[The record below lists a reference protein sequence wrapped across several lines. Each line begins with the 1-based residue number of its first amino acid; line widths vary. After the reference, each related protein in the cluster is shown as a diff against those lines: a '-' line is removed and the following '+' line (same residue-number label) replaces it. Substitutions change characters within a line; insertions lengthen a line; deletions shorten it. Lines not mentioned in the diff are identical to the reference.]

1 MADKHTRNDLLQM
14 QSLPLSAKIQ
24 MTKRRIS
31 EWVEYFGEDGVYVSF
46 SGGKDSTVLL
56 DLVRKSYPDIPAVFV
71 DTGLEYPEIREFVRT
86 FENVVWL
93 KPKMNFRQV
102 IEKYGYPFFSKEIS
116 ECIAESRKYIKI
128 LTDRQT
134 DRQTEVHYAYRIADM
149 IGVDRRKN
157 KGNKSY
163 QMLKEGNIPS
173 EILEA
178 PVRIKQLFGVKC
190 EQYGDMYDRSRYLFM
205 LEAPFEV
212 SNMCCKVMKKAPVHA
227 YSKQTG
233 RKPITAQMADESR
246 LRTSKWLQNG
256 CNAFEA
262 KNPISN
268 PMSFWTEQDVLLYVK
283 ENDIPLASVYGDIVV
298 DYFAMNQ
305 CDNQMSLSD
314 YGVSER
320 ETPILKTT
328 GCERTGCMF
337 CGYGCHLEKSP
348 NRFERM
354 KQTHTKIY
362 DYIMRSKSDGGLGY
376 KEIIEWINTNGNMNI
391 KF

>member
-56 DLVRKSYPDIPAVFV
+56 DLVRKSYPEIPAVFV

-190 EQYGDMYDRSRYLFM
+190 DQYGDMYDRSRYIFM

-212 SNMCCKVMKKAPVHA
+212 SNMCCKVMKKAPVHI
-227 YSKQTG
+227 YGKETG

-320 ETPILKTT
+320 EMPILKTT

-354 KQTHTKIY
+354 KQTHPKIY

>member
-56 DLVRKSYPDIPAVFV
+56 DLVRKIYPEIPAVFV

-190 EQYGDMYDRSRYLFM
+190 DKYGDMYDRSRYLFM

-227 YSKQTG
+227 YGKETG

-256 CNAFEA
+256 CNSFEA

-268 PMSFWTEQDVLLYVK
+268 PMSFWTEQDVFLYIK

-298 DYFAMNQ
+298 DYSAMDQ

-314 YGVSER
+314 YGISEK
-320 ETPILKTT
+320 EIPILKTT

-348 NRFERM
+348 GRFERM
-354 KQTHTKIY
+354 KQTHPKIY
-362 DYIMRSKSDGGLGY
+362 DYSMRSKSDGGFGY
-376 KEIIEWINTNGNMNI
+376 KEIIEWINKHGNMNI

>member
-56 DLVRKSYPDIPAVFV
+56 DLVRKSYPDVPAVFV

-128 LTDRQT
+128 LT

-227 YSKQTG
+227 YSKETG

-354 KQTHTKIY
+354 KQTHPKIY

>member
-14 QSLPLSAKIQ
+14 QSLPLSAKIK

-134 DRQTEVHYAYRIADM
+134 DVHYAYRIADM

-190 EQYGDMYDRSRYLFM
+190 DQYGDMYDRSRYLFM

-246 LRTSKWLQNG
+246 LRTSQWLQNG

-314 YGVSER
+314 YGVSEK

-354 KQTHTKIY
+354 KQTHPKIY

>member
-56 DLVRKSYPDIPAVFV
+56 DLVRKIYPEIPAVFV

-134 DRQTEVHYAYRIADM
+134 GRQTDVHYAYRIADM

-190 EQYGDMYDRSRYLFM
+190 DQYGDMYDRSRYLFM

-212 SNMCCKVMKKAPVHA
+212 SNMCCKVMKKAPVRA
-227 YSKQTG
+227 YSKETG

-314 YGVSER
+314 YGISEK
-320 ETPILKTT
+320 ETSILKTT

-354 KQTHTKIY
+354 KQTHPKIY

>member
-56 DLVRKSYPDIPAVFV
+56 DLVRKSYPEIPAVFV

-178 PVRIKQLFGVKC
+178 PVRIKQLFGVKFD
-190 EQYGDMYDRSRYLFM
+190 QYGDMYDRSRYIFM

-212 SNMCCKVMKKAPVHA
+212 SNMCCKVMKKAPVHI
-227 YSKQTG
+227 YGKETG

-246 LRTSKWLQNG
+246 LRTSQWLQNG

-354 KQTHTKIY
+354 KQTHPKIY

>member
-56 DLVRKSYPDIPAVFV
+56 DLVRKSYPEIPAVFV
-71 DTGLEYPEIREFVRT
+71 DTGLEYPEIREFVRN

-134 DRQTEVHYAYRIADM
+134 DVHYAYRIADM

-190 EQYGDMYDRSRYLFM
+190 DQYGYMYDRSRYLFM

-212 SNMCCKVMKKAPVHA
+212 SNMCCKVMKKAPVRA
-227 YSKQTG
+227 YSKETG

-268 PMSFWTEQDVLLYVK
+268 PMSFWTEQDVLIYIK

-314 YGVSER
+314 YGISEK

-354 KQTHTKIY
+354 KQTHPKIY

>member
-56 DLVRKSYPDIPAVFV
+56 DLVRKSYPEIPAVFV

-134 DRQTEVHYAYRIADM
+134 EVHYAYRIADM

-157 KGNKSY
+157 KCNKSY

-190 EQYGDMYDRSRYLFM
+190 DQYGDMYDRSRYLFM

-227 YSKQTG
+227 YSKETG
-233 RKPITAQMADESR
+233 RKPMTAQMADESR
-246 LRTSKWLQNG
+246 LRTSQWLQNG

-268 PMSFWTEQDVLLYVK
+268 PMSFWTEQDVLLYIK
-283 ENDIPLASVYGDIVV
+283 ENDIPIASVYGDIVV

-314 YGVSER
+314 YGISEN

-354 KQTHTKIY
+354 KQTHPKIY

>member
-1 MADKHTRNDLLQM
+1 
-14 QSLPLSAKIQ
+14 
-24 MTKRRIS
+24 
-31 EWVEYFGEDGVYVSF
+31 
-46 SGGKDSTVLL
+46 
-56 DLVRKSYPDIPAVFV
+56 
-71 DTGLEYPEIREFVRT
+71 
-86 FENVVWL
+86 
-93 KPKMNFRQV
+93 
-102 IEKYGYPFFSKEIS
+102 
-116 ECIAESRKYIKI
+116 
-128 LTDRQT
+128 
-134 DRQTEVHYAYRIADM
+134 
-149 IGVDRRKN
+149 
-157 KGNKSY
+157 
-163 QMLKEGNIPS
+163 MLKEGNIPS

-178 PVRIKQLFGVKC
+178 PVRIKKLFGVKC
-190 EQYGDMYDRSRYLFM
+190 EQYADMYDRSRYLFM

-227 YSKQTG
+227 YSKETG
-233 RKPITAQMADESR
+233 RKPIAAQMADESR
-246 LRTSKWLQNG
+246 LRTSQWLQNG

-314 YGVSER
+314 YGISEN

>member
-1 MADKHTRNDLLQM
+1 MTDKHTRNDLLQM

-46 SGGKDSTVLL
+46 SGGKDSTALL
-56 DLVRKSYPDIPAVFV
+56 DLVRKIYPEIPAVFV

-173 EILEA
+173 EILES
-178 PVRIKQLFGVKC
+178 PVHVKQLFGVKC
-190 EQYGDMYDRSRYLFM
+190 DQYGDMYDRSRYLFM

-227 YSKQTG
+227 YSKETG

-246 LRTSKWLQNG
+246 LRTSQWLQNG

-268 PMSFWTEQDVLLYVK
+268 PMSFWTEQDVLLYIK
-283 ENDIPLASVYGDIVV
+283 QNDIPLASVYGDIVV

-314 YGVSER
+314 YGVSEK

-354 KQTHTKIY
+354 KQTHPKIY